1 MHASVLAWT
10 PTSAFAP
17 PSPSPRVDTIRVDL
31 TGLLL
36 GSAGHPSIQLCTL
49 CPTKS
54 PFFLIDAVPKEPI
67 MHLLNRPFSSSINFC
82 VIVEQYSSASA
93 LHGSQSPFMHILV
106 AATAEK
112 QVSGRSWQNGR
123 AEETARTE
131 LAAAAGKCKRA
142 GSYYCVNE
150 AWCVSDGAWL
160 RRC

>member
-1 MHASVLAWT
+1 MDPYISLRSRV
-10 PTSAFAP
+10 PV
-17 PSPSPRVDTIRVDL
+17 PSRRHDPCRSHWSSSWVRR
-31 TGLLL
+31 
-36 GSAGHPSIQLCTL
+36 PSIQLCTL

-131 LAAAAGKCKRA
+131 LAAAAGKCKRT